1 MRAAGPV
8 VDPVPCS
15 ACGKLID
22 PLRAGHVAIFDQKLH
37 YFCNRGVCRAAFLG
51 EPVVEPPPV
60 EREMEPAVPADEAAA
75 PILDAFEPRSPDEG
89 LPEPPPALDGEGPIE
104 PLSRMI
110 LHDAPGRVEPPEG
123 RDVGALLLVL
133 AIVAGTLA
141 VSLSLLGTAPLT
153 ILARIVLG
161 GVGAT
166 MLVGRALTSE
176 RDASDPNP
184 LPLLVAPVASV
195 GVALWASLARD
206 PARASEA
213 AALASEATSLA
224 GFIVTAAAVGAWLVD
239 HARRGVVGERAWLE
253 GHLAVPGRRAPADDR
268 GAETKK
274 DRVFD
279 IKPGEH
285 VVVEAG
291 EVVPVDLVIVDGEV
305 EVLPWTFATTPVWR
319 KPGDPIVAGATLVS
333 GRLRGVC
340 TWAGADRA
348 FARVVL
354 DPRRRADAFA
364 PVAKASRALV
374 ERWSFAAAFVGG
386 LSAFVAGR
394 LPVEIAMAVVAVHA
408 ALSTPIA
415 ASIAAVHV
423 ARGVLLAMRRGI
435 VYKSSDGWELAGR
448 VQTAIFC
455 ARGTLLKGEPELGE
469 VIATTSKLDE
479 TDVLALAAG
488 AERMA
493 EEPTANA
500 IVRAARAR
508 AIRPD
513 GVRNPQH
520 YPGLGVTAISSAGEE
535 LIVGARAL
543 LLEERVSIAAME
555 RQITELEAQGR
566 TIVLVAIAGR
576 LVGVLALIDGLRPG
590 ARAAVQHLLDAEI
603 EPIIMSGDSRE
614 TCEAIAR
621 SLDIEHTRPEVLPS
635 ERAAEVR
642 RVMDAG
648 VTVAVLGHGGV
659 DDDPLATA
667 DVAVAL
673 GAAGSSKGPGAAPA
687 PNAPQIAAPGDFAV
701 TLASDD
707 VRDASLALALARRV
721 RTEARVAV
729 AIAAVPALVGSVAV
743 AFGLLPPAYAPIA
756 SLLGSVMATVHARA
770 LEGKR

>member
-22 PLRAGHVAIFDQKLH
+22 PLRAGHVAIFDQKVH
-37 YFCNRGVCRAAFLG
+37 YFCNRAVCRAAYLG
-51 EPVVEPPPV
+51 EPVASPPPSDIL
-60 EREMEPAVPADEAAA
+60 ESPLAEEDAGA
-75 PILDAFEPRSPDEG
+75 PIEDAFAPLSPDEG

-110 LHDAPGRVEPPEG
+110 LHDAPGRVDPPEG

-133 AIVAGTLA
+133 AVVAGTLT
-141 VSLSLLGTAPLT
+141 VSLSLLGTAPLS

-166 MLVGRALTSE
+166 MLVGRALTTE
-176 RDASDPNP
+176 RDASDPN
-184 LPLLVAPVASV
+184 LMPLLFAPVASV
-195 GVALWASLARD
+195 GVALWASFGKD
-206 PARASEA
+206 
-213 AALASEATSLA
+213 AALAGEATSLA
-224 GFIVTAAAVGAWLVD
+224 GFIVTAAAVGAWLIES
-239 HARRGVVGERAWLE
+239 ARRGVTGERMWLDR
-253 GHLAVPGRRAPADDR
+253 HLAVPGRRAPDRER
-268 GAETKK
+268 GAESKPK
-274 DRVFD
+274 DKVFD
-279 IKPGEH
+279 LKPGEQ

-291 EVVPVDLVIVDGEV
+291 EIVPVDLAILEGEV
-305 EVLPWTFATTPVWR
+305 EILPWTFATTPVWR
-319 KPGDPIVAGATLVS
+319 KAGDPIVAGARVVS
-333 GRLRGVC
+333 GRLRGTC
-340 TWAGADRA
+340 TWAGSDRA

-394 LPVEIAMAVVAVHA
+394 IPVEIAMAVIAVHA
-408 ALSTPIA
+408 ALSTPVA

-423 ARGVLLAMRRGI
+423 ARGVLLGLRRGI

-455 ARGTLLKGEPELGE
+455 ARGTLLKGEPELSE
-469 VIATTSKLDE
+469 VIATTTKLDE

-488 AERMA
+488 AERMS
-493 EEPTANA
+493 EDPVANA

-508 AIRPD
+508 QIRPD
-513 GVRNPQH
+513 GVRNPQQ

-535 LIVGARAL
+535 LIVGMRAL
-543 LLEERVSIAAME
+543 LLEERVSVAAME
-555 RQITELEAQGR
+555 RQITELESQGR
-566 TIVLVAIAGR
+566 TVVLVAIGGR
-576 LVGVLALIDGLRPG
+576 LVGLLALIDGLRPG

-621 SLDIEHTRPEVLPS
+621 SLDIEHVRPEVLPAD
-635 ERAAEVR
+635 RAPEVR

-673 GAAGSSKGPGAAPA
+673 GAAGTASSAAASAPGAPA
-687 PNAPQIAAPGDFAV
+687 PGSNAPKIAAQGDFAV

-707 VRDASLALALARRV
+707 VRDAALALALARRV
-721 RTEARVAV
+721 RTEARIGV
-729 AIAAVPALVGSVAV
+729 AIAAVPALIGAVAV

-756 SLLGSVMATVHARA
+756 SLLGCVMATVHARA

>member
-37 YFCNRGVCRAAFLG
+37 YFCNRDFCRAAFLG
-51 EPVVEPPPV
+51 EPVAEPPPPEEV
-60 EREMEPAVPADEAAA
+60 LEPALPLDEATA
-75 PILDAFEPRSPDEG
+75 PILDAYEPLSPDEG

-110 LHDAPGRVEPPEG
+110 LHDTPGRIELPEG

-141 VSLSLLGTAPLT
+141 VSLSLLGAAPLT

-176 RDASDPNP
+176 RDASDPHP

-195 GVALWASLARD
+195 GVALWASFGKD
-206 PARASEA
+206 

-224 GFIVTAAAVGAWLVD
+224 GFIVTGAAVGAWLVD

-253 GHLAVPGRRAPADDR
+253 GHLAVPGRRAPEEGP

-274 DRVFD
+274 GKVFD
-279 IKPGEH
+279 IKPGER

-291 EVVPVDLVIVDGEV
+291 EVVPVDIVILDGEV

-319 KPGDPIVAGATLVS
+319 KPGDPVVAGATVVS
-333 GRLRGVC
+333 GRLRGLC

-374 ERWSFAAAFVGG
+374 ERWSFVAAFVGG

-394 LPVEIAMAVVAVHA
+394 LPVEIAMALVAVHA
-408 ALSTPIA
+408 ALATPIA

-423 ARGVLLAMRRGI
+423 ARGVLLALRRGI

-469 VIATTSKLDE
+469 VIATTPKVDE
-479 TDVLALAAG
+479 ADVLALAAG
-488 AERMA
+488 AARMA
-493 EEPTANA
+493 EEPAANA

-508 AIRPD
+508 QIRPD

-535 LIVGARAL
+535 LVVGARAL
-543 LLEERVSIAAME
+543 LLDERVSIASME

-590 ARAAVQHLLDAEI
+590 ARAAVQHLIDAEI
-603 EPIIMSGDSRE
+603 EPVIMSADSRE
-614 TCEAIAR
+614 TCDAIAR
-621 SLDIEHTRPEVLPS
+621 SLDIEHTRPEVLPG

-642 RVMDAG
+642 RIMDAG
-648 VTVAVLGHGGV
+648 ATVAVLGHGGV

-673 GAAGSSKGPGAAPA
+673 GAAGSAKAPGGGAPPGPGTTKL
-687 PNAPQIAAPGDFAV
+687 AAPGDFAV

-721 RTEARVAV
+721 RTEARVGV
-729 AIAAVPALVGSVAV
+729 AIAAVPALIGSVAV

>member
-37 YFCNRGVCRAAFLG
+37 YFCNRDFCRAAFLG
-51 EPVVEPPPV
+51 EPVAEAPPPEPPL
-60 EREMEPAVPADEAAA
+60 EPALSLDEAAG

-110 LHDAPGRVEPPEG
+110 LHDTPGRIDAPEG

-141 VSLSLLGTAPLT
+141 VSLSLLGIAKLT

-166 MLVGRALTSE
+166 MLVGRALTTE
-176 RDASDPNP
+176 RDASDPHP
-184 LPLLVAPVASV
+184 LPLLVAPVAAV
-195 GVALWASLARD
+195 GVALWASFGQD
-206 PARASEA
+206 
-213 AALASEATSLA
+213 AALAGEATSLA
-224 GFIVTAAAVGAWLVD
+224 GFIVSAAAVGAWLVD

-253 GHLAVPGRRAPADDR
+253 VHLAVPGRRAPGEGR
-268 GAETKK
+268 GGEGKK
-274 DRVFD
+274 DKVFD

-285 VVVEAG
+285 VAVEAG

-319 KPGDPIVAGATLVS
+319 KPGDPIVAGATVVS
-333 GRLRGVC
+333 GRLRGLC

-394 LPVEIAMAVVAVHA
+394 LPVEIAMALVAVHA

-423 ARGVLLAMRRGI
+423 ARGVLIALRRGI
-435 VYKSSDGWELAGR
+435 AYKSSDGWELAGR

-469 VIATTSKLDE
+469 VISTSSKLDE
-479 TDVLALAAG
+479 TEVLALAAG
-488 AERMA
+488 AARMA

-520 YPGLGVTAISSAGEE
+520 HPGLGVTAISSAGEE
-535 LIVGARAL
+535 LIVGSRAI
-543 LLEERVSIAAME
+543 LLEERVSIATVE

-566 TIVLVAIAGR
+566 TVVLVAIGGR

-621 SLDIEHTRPEVLPS
+621 SLDIEHARPEVLPS

-673 GAAGSSKGPGAAPA
+673 GAAGAAKGPGSGAAPA
-687 PNAPQIAAPGDFAV
+687 PNTPRISAPGDFAV

-721 RTEARVAV
+721 RTEARVGV

>member
-22 PLRAGHVAIFDQKLH
+22 PLRAGHVAIFDQKVH

-51 EPVVEPPPV
+51 EPIASPPPPDLDPD
-60 EREMEPAVPADEAAA
+60 PAMQDEDHGA
-75 PILDAFEPRSPDEG
+75 PIQDAYEPMSPDEG
-89 LPEPPPALDGEGPIE
+89 LADAPPALDGEGPIE

-110 LHDAPGRVEPPEG
+110 LHDAPGRIEAPEG

-141 VSLSLLGTAPLT
+141 VSLSLLGTAPLS

-176 RDASDPNP
+176 RDVSDPNP
-184 LPLLVAPVASV
+184 GPLLVAPVASV
-195 GVALWASLARD
+195 GVALWASFGKD
-206 PARASEA
+206 PA
-213 AALASEATSLA
+213 LAGEATSLA
-224 GFIVTAAAVGAWLVD
+224 GFIVTAAAVGAWLIES
-239 HARRGVVGERAWLE
+239 ARRGVTGERAWLDE
-253 GHLAVPGRRAPADDR
+253 HLHVPGRRAPLP
-268 GAETKK
+268 GQTEPKLK
-274 DRVFD
+274 DKVFD
-279 IKPGEH
+279 IKAGEQL
-285 VVVEAG
+285 VVEPG
-291 EVVPVDLVIVDGEV
+291 EVVPVDLTILDGEV
-305 EVLPWTFATTPVWR
+305 ELLPWTFATTPVWR
-319 KPGDPIVAGATLVS
+319 KVGDPIVAGARVVS
-333 GRLRGVC
+333 GRMRGVC

-374 ERWSFAAAFVGG
+374 ERWSFVAAFVGG

-394 LPVEIAMAVVAVHA
+394 LPVEIAMVVIAVHA
-408 ALSTPIA
+408 ALSTPVA

-423 ARGVLLAMRRGI
+423 ARGVLLGLRRGI
-435 VYKSSDGWELAGR
+435 VYKSSDAWELAGR

-455 ARGTLLKGEPELGE
+455 ARGTLLKGEPELSE
-469 VIATTSKLDE
+469 VIATTAKLDE
-479 TDVLALAAG
+479 TEVLALAAG
-488 AERMA
+488 AERMS
-493 EEPTANA
+493 EDPVANA
-500 IVRAARAR
+500 IVRAARDR

-513 GVRNPQH
+513 GVRNPQQ

-535 LIVGARAL
+535 LIVGMRAL
-543 LLEERVSIAAME
+543 LLEERVSIATME
-555 RQITELEAQGR
+555 RTITDLEAQGR
-566 TIVLVAIAGR
+566 TIVLVAIGGR
-576 LVGVLALIDGLRPG
+576 LVGLIALIDGLRPG

-621 SLDIEHTRPEVLPS
+621 SLDIEHVRPEVLPA
-635 ERAAEVR
+635 ERAPEVR

-673 GAAGSSKGPGAAPA
+673 GAAGTSKGGEASAAPLAGSSK
-687 PNAPQIAAPGDFAV
+687 IAAPGDFAV

-707 VRDASLALALARRV
+707 VRDAALALALARRV
-721 RTEARVAV
+721 RTEARAGV
-729 AIAAVPALVGSVAV
+729 AIAAVPALFGAVAI

>member
-22 PLRAGHVAIFDQKLH
+22 PLRAGHVAIFDQRLH
-37 YFCNRGVCRAAFLG
+37 YFCNRDFCRAAFLG
-51 EPVVEPPPV
+51 EPIAEPPPP
-60 EREMEPAVPADEAAA
+60 EPALEPALTLDEAAA
-75 PILDAFEPRSPDEG
+75 PIEDAYAPQSPDSG

-104 PLSRMI
+104 PLSRMV
-110 LHDAPGRVEPPEG
+110 LHDTPGRMELAEG

-166 MLVGRALTSE
+166 MLVGRALTTE

-184 LPLLVAPVASV
+184 LPLLIAPVGSV
-195 GVALWASLARD
+195 GVALWASFGKD
-206 PARASEA
+206 T
-213 AALASEATSLA
+213 ALASEATSLA
-224 GFIVTAAAVGAWLVD
+224 GFIVTAAAVGAWLVEY
-239 HARRGVVGERAWLE
+239 ARRGVGGERAWLE
-253 GHLAVPGRRAPADDR
+253 GHLAVPGRRAPTESHGVEVA
-268 GAETKK
+268 KK
-274 DRVFD
+274 DKVFD
-279 IKPGEH
+279 IKPGEQ
-285 VVVEAG
+285 VVVEPG
-291 EVVPVDLVIVDGEV
+291 EIVPVDLVILDGEV
-305 EVLPWTFATTPVWR
+305 EVLPWTFATTTVWR
-319 KPGDPIVAGATLVS
+319 KPGDPIVAGATVVS
-333 GRLRGVC
+333 GRMRGLC

-364 PVAKASRALV
+364 PVAKASRALA

-394 LPVEIAMAVVAVHA
+394 LPVEIAMAAVAVHA

-423 ARGVLLAMRRGI
+423 ARGVLLALRRGI

-455 ARGTLLKGEPELGE
+455 ARGTLLKGEPELGD
-469 VIATTSKLDE
+469 VFATSTKLDE
-479 TDVLALAAG
+479 TEVLALAAG

-493 EEPTANA
+493 EDPIANA

-508 AIRPD
+508 EIRPD
-513 GVRNPQH
+513 GVRNPQQ

-535 LIVGARAL
+535 LIVGTRAL
-543 LLEERVSIAAME
+543 LLSERVSVASVE
-555 RQITELEAQGR
+555 RQITEMEAQGR
-566 TIVLVAIAGR
+566 TVVLVAIGGR
-576 LVGVLALIDGLRPG
+576 LVGVLALIDGLRQG

-621 SLDIEHTRPEVLPS
+621 SLDIEHLRPEVLPS
-635 ERAAEVR
+635 ERPMEVR
-642 RVMDAG
+642 RIMDTG
-648 VTVAVLGHGGV
+648 VTVAVLGHDGV

-667 DVAVAL
+667 DVGVSL
-673 GAAGSSKGPGAAPA
+673 GSAGASKGAPA
-687 PNAPQIAAPGDFAV
+687 PAAAGQSSAPRATPPGELAV

-707 VRDASLALALARRV
+707 VRDAALALALARRV
-721 RTEARVAV
+721 RTEARVGV
-729 AIAAVPALVGSVAV
+729 AIAAVPALIGSVAV

-756 SLLGSVMATVHARA
+756 SLLGSVMATVHARS

>member
-1 MRAAGPV
+1 VRAPGPV

-22 PLRAGHVAIFDQKLH
+22 PLRAGHVAIFDHKVH
-37 YFCNRGVCRAAFLG
+37 YFCNRDICRAAFLG
-51 EPVVEPPPV
+51 EPVAAPPPP
-60 EREMEPAVPADEAAA
+60 ESAPPEPFAGEGAGA
-75 PILDAFEPRSPDEG
+75 PIQDAYEPLSPDEG

-133 AIVAGTLA
+133 AVVAGTLA
-141 VSLSLLGTAPLT
+141 VSLSLLGTAPLS

-166 MLVGRALTSE
+166 MLVGRALTSD
-176 RDASDPNP
+176 RDVSDASP
-184 LPLLVAPVASV
+184 LPLLVAPVGAV
-195 GVALWASLARD
+195 GVALWSSFGKD
-206 PARASEA
+206 PA
-213 AALASEATSLA
+213 LAGEATSLA
-224 GFIVTAAAVGAWLVD
+224 GFVVTAAAVGAWLIES
-239 HARRGVVGERAWLE
+239 ARRGVAGERAWLE
-253 GHLAVPGRRAPADDR
+253 GHLAVPGRRAPDGDR
-268 GAETKK
+268 GAEGKK
-274 DRVFD
+274 DSKVFD
-279 IKPGEH
+279 IKPGEV

-291 EVVPVDLVIVDGEV
+291 EVVPVDLVIVEGEV
-305 EVLPWTFATTPVWR
+305 ELLPWTFATTPVWR
-319 KPGDPIVAGATLVS
+319 KQGDPIVAGATVVS
-333 GRLRGVC
+333 GRLRGLC

-374 ERWSFAAAFVGG
+374 ERWSFVAAFVGG

-394 LPVEIAMAVVAVHA
+394 IPVEIAMVVIAVHA
-408 ALSTPIA
+408 ALSTPVA

-423 ARGVLLAMRRGI
+423 ARGVLLGLRRGI
-435 VYKSSDGWELAGR
+435 VYKSSDGWERAGQ
-448 VQTAIFC
+448 VQTAVFC
-455 ARGTLLKGEPELGE
+455 ARGTLLKGEPELSE
-469 VIATTSKLDE
+469 VIATTPKLDE

-488 AERMA
+488 AERMS
-493 EEPTANA
+493 EEPVANA

-508 AIRPD
+508 DIRPD
-513 GVRNPQH
+513 GVRNPQQ

-535 LIVGARAL
+535 LIVGVRAL
-543 LLEERVSIAAME
+543 LLEERVSVATAE
-555 RQITELEAQGR
+555 RQITDLEAQGR
-566 TIVLVAIAGR
+566 TVVLVAIGGR
-576 LVGVLALIDGLRPG
+576 LVGVIALIDGLRPG

-621 SLDIEHTRPEVLPS
+621 SLDIEHVRPEVLP
-635 ERAAEVR
+635 EARAAEVR

-667 DVAVAL
+667 DVGVAL
-673 GAAGSSKGPGAAPA
+673 GAAGTAGSAASSAPSPA
-687 PNAPQIAAPGDFAV
+687 PLKSAAPGDFAV

-707 VRDASLALALARRV
+707 VRDAALSLALARRV
-721 RTEARVAV
+721 RTEARVGI
-729 AIAAVPALVGSVAV
+729 AIAAVPALVGAVAV

>member
-22 PLRAGHVAIFDQKLH
+22 PLRAGHVAIFDQLVH
-37 YFCNRGVCRAAFLG
+37 YFCNRNVCRASFLG
-51 EPVVEPPPV
+51 EPIASPPPSDIIEPPLA
-60 EREMEPAVPADEAAA
+60 EEDAGA
-75 PILDAFEPRSPDEG
+75 PIEDAYAPLSPDEG

-110 LHDAPGRVEPPEG
+110 LHDAPGRVEPAEG

-133 AIVAGTLA
+133 AVVAGTLT
-141 VSLSLLGTAPLT
+141 VSLSLLGTAPLS

-166 MLVGRALTSE
+166 MLVGRALTTE
-176 RDASDPNP
+176 RDASDPN
-184 LPLLVAPVASV
+184 LMPLLFAPVASV
-195 GVALWASLARD
+195 GVALWASFGKD
-206 PARASEA
+206 
-213 AALASEATSLA
+213 AALAGEATSLA
-224 GFIVTAAAVGAWLVD
+224 GFIVTAAAVGAWLIES
-239 HARRGVVGERAWLE
+239 ARRGVTGERLWLDR
-253 GHLAVPGRRAPADDR
+253 HLAVPGRRAPDR
-268 GAETKK
+268 ERGVEAKPK
-274 DRVFD
+274 DKVFD
-279 IKPGEH
+279 IKPGEQ

-291 EVVPVDLVIVDGEV
+291 EVVPVDLAILEGEV
-305 EVLPWTFATTPVWR
+305 EILPWTFATTPVWR
-319 KPGDPIVAGATLVS
+319 KSGDPIVAGARVVS
-333 GRLRGVC
+333 GRLRGTC
-340 TWAGADRA
+340 TWAGSDRA

-394 LPVEIAMAVVAVHA
+394 FPVEIAMAVIAVHA
-408 ALSTPIA
+408 ALSTPVA

-423 ARGVLLAMRRGI
+423 ARGVLLGLRRGI

-455 ARGTLLKGEPELGE
+455 ARGTLLKGEPELSE
-469 VIATTSKLDE
+469 VIATTTKVDE

-488 AERMA
+488 AERMS
-493 EEPTANA
+493 EDPVANA

-508 AIRPD
+508 QIRPD
-513 GVRNPQH
+513 GVRNPQQ

-535 LIVGARAL
+535 LIVGMRAL
-543 LLEERVSIAAME
+543 LLEERVSVAAME

-566 TIVLVAIAGR
+566 TVVLVAIGGR
-576 LVGVLALIDGLRPG
+576 LVGLIALIDGLRPG

-621 SLDIEHTRPEVLPS
+621 SLDIEHVRPEVLPV
-635 ERAAEVR
+635 ERAPEVR

-673 GAAGSSKGPGAAPA
+673 GAAGTGSSVAGTGAPA
-687 PNAPQIAAPGDFAV
+687 PNAGAPRIAAPGDFAV

-707 VRDASLALALARRV
+707 VRDAALALALARRV
-721 RTEARVAV
+721 RTEARIGV
-729 AIAAVPALVGSVAV
+729 AIAAVPALIGAVAV

-756 SLLGSVMATVHARA
+756 SLLGCVMATVHARA

>member
-37 YFCNRGVCRAAFLG
+37 YFCNREICRAAFLG
-51 EPVVEPPPV
+51 EPVAEPPPPEEV
-60 EREMEPAVPADEAAA
+60 IEPALPLDEATA
-75 PILDAFEPRSPDEG
+75 PILDAYEPLSPDEG

-110 LHDAPGRVEPPEG
+110 LHDAPGRIELPEG

-141 VSLSLLGTAPLT
+141 VSLSLLGAAPLT

-176 RDASDPNP
+176 RDASDPHP

-195 GVALWASLARD
+195 GVALWASFGKD
-206 PARASEA
+206 

-224 GFIVTAAAVGAWLVD
+224 GFIVTGAAVGAWLVD

-253 GHLAVPGRRAPADDR
+253 GHLAVPGRRAPEEGP

-274 DRVFD
+274 GKVFD
-279 IKPGEH
+279 IKPGER

-291 EVVPVDLVIVDGEV
+291 EVVPVDIVILDGEV

-319 KPGDPIVAGATLVS
+319 KPGDPVVAGATVVS
-333 GRLRGVC
+333 GRLRGLC

-354 DPRRRADAFA
+354 DPRRRAAAFA

-374 ERWSFAAAFVGG
+374 ERWSFVAAFVGG

-394 LPVEIAMAVVAVHA
+394 LPVEIAMALVAVHA
-408 ALSTPIA
+408 ALATPIA

-423 ARGVLLAMRRGI
+423 ARGVLLALRRGI

-469 VIATTSKLDE
+469 VIATTPKVDE
-479 TDVLALAAG
+479 ADVLALAAG
-488 AERMA
+488 AARMA
-493 EEPTANA
+493 EEPAANA

-508 AIRPD
+508 QIRPD

-535 LIVGARAL
+535 LVVGARAL
-543 LLEERVSIAAME
+543 LLDERVSVASME

-590 ARAAVQHLLDAEI
+590 ARAAVQHLIDAEI
-603 EPIIMSGDSRE
+603 EPVIMSADSRE
-614 TCEAIAR
+614 TCDAIAR
-621 SLDIEHTRPEVLPS
+621 SLDIEHTRPEVLPG

-642 RVMDAG
+642 RIMDAG
-648 VTVAVLGHGGV
+648 ATVAVLGHGGV

-673 GAAGSSKGPGAAPA
+673 GAAGSAKGPGGGAP
-687 PNAPQIAAPGDFAV
+687 PGPGTTKLAAPGDFAV

-721 RTEARVAV
+721 RTEARVGV
-729 AIAAVPALVGSVAV
+729 AIAAVPALIGSVAV

>member
-37 YFCNRGVCRAAFLG
+37 YFCNRDVCRASFLG
-51 EPVVEPPPV
+51 EPIAEPPPPEL
-60 EREMEPAVPADEAAA
+60 EREDAFDALESAA
-75 PILDAFEPRSPDEG
+75 PIEDAFQPRSPDEG
-89 LPEPPPALDGEGPIE
+89 LANAPPALDGEGPIE

-110 LHDAPGRVEPPEG
+110 LHDGPTRIEPQEG

-141 VSLSLLGTAPLT
+141 VSLSLLGTARLT
-153 ILARIVLG
+153 IVARIVLA
-161 GVGAT
+161 GVGAL
-166 MLVGRALTSE
+166 MLLGRALTTE
-176 RDASDPNP
+176 RDASDANP
-184 LPLLVAPVASV
+184 LPVLVAPLGSVA
-195 GVALWASLARD
+195 VALWASFGKD
-206 PARASEA
+206 
-213 AALASEATSLA
+213 AALAGEATSLA
-224 GFIVTAAAVGAWLVD
+224 GFIVTAGAVGAWLID
-239 HARRGVVGERAWLE
+239 HARRTVAGERAWLE
-253 GHLAVPGRRAPADDR
+253 SHLAVPGRRAPSEDLR
-268 GAETKK
+268 AEGHKRDK
-274 DRVFD
+274 VFD

-285 VVVEAG
+285 VVMEPG
-291 EVVPVDLVIVDGEV
+291 EVVPVDLTIVDGEV

-319 KPGDPIVAGATLVS
+319 KVGDPLVAGATVVS

-374 ERWSFAAAFVGG
+374 ERWSFVAAFVGG

-394 LPVEIAMAVVAVHA
+394 IPVEIAMAAIAVHA

-423 ARGVLLAMRRGI
+423 ARGVLLALRRGI
-435 VYKSSDGWELAGR
+435 VYKSSDAWELSGR
-448 VQTAIFC
+448 VQTAVFC
-455 ARGTLLKGEPELGE
+455 ARGTLLKGEPELSE
-469 VIATTSKLDE
+469 VIATTTKVDE
-479 TDVLALAAG
+479 TDVLALASG

-493 EEPTANA
+493 EDPIANA
-500 IVRAARAR
+500 IVRAARLR
-508 AIRPD
+508 QIRPD
-513 GVRNPQH
+513 GVRNPQT
-520 YPGLGVTAISSAGEE
+520 YPGLGVTAISSTGQE
-535 LIVGARAL
+535 LVVGSRAL
-543 LLEERVSIAAME
+543 LLEEHVSIASIE
-555 RQITELEAQGR
+555 RTVTELESQGR
-566 TIVLVAIAGR
+566 SVVLAAVAGR
-576 LVGVLALIDGLRPG
+576 LVGVIALIDGLRPG

-614 TCEAIAR
+614 TCDAIAR
-621 SLDIEHTRPEVLPS
+621 SLDIEHVRPEVLPA
-635 ERAAEVR
+635 ERPAEVR
-642 RVMDAG
+642 RVMDTG
-648 VTVAVLGHGGV
+648 VTVAVLGHSGV
-659 DDDPLATA
+659 DDDSLATA

-673 GAAGSSKGPGAAPA
+673 GAAGSAKPTSTPATPA
-687 PNAPQIAAPGDFAV
+687 PPKLAAPGDFAV

-707 VRDASLALALARRV
+707 VRDAALALALARRV
-721 RTEARVAV
+721 RTEARVGV
-729 AIAAVPALVGSVAV
+729 AIAAVPALIGSVAV